1 MCWDLPAVAAART
14 TCRDQHDRATWLPVL
29 EAWVPVLYASGE
41 AVCIVGSSIYMTATF
56 AGGCPEACGLVG
68 KQVVETE
75 CKCFSAGLLSRAA
88 GIAMHDVQ
96 QATFLL

>member
-14 TCRDQHDRATWLPVL
+14 TCRDQHGRAAWVPVL

-41 AVCIVGSSIYMTATF
+41 AVCIVGSSIYMIATF

-68 KQVVETE
+68 KQVVDRLQMLQCRKTE
-75 CKCFSAGLLSRAA
+75 QSCRDCHA
-88 GIAMHDVQ
+88 
-96 QATFLL
+96 